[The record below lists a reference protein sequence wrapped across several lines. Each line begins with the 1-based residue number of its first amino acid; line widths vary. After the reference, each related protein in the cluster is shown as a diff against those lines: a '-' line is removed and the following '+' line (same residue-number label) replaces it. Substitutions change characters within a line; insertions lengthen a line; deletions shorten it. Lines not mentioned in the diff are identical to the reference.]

1 MPSRLQPLGAR
12 WASPA
17 SASKRES
24 PTLPRRR
31 ADRPHSS
38 AAPVGAAGRADHRP
52 AARLPTSTIAATA
65 TTADLHRV
73 GRRRVDSREGR
84 RVGLRRVGLQVASQV
99 GLRRVALRVDS
110 PVDGRQVDLRVGSR
124 AVRHLPTSTI
134 AAVPTATIGV
144 HRGTRTT
151 TTGADA
157 STEHHGVADPRRGAG
172 VPRRRRPSSGR
183 CHRRGDRL
191 RRPSTTG
198 ATRSSRSGIPVT
210 TSGASG
216 SSESGFPFRS
226 DPNDK
231 RRKPLRP

>member
-1 MPSRLQPLGAR
+1 MRKALQSWTSDMPSRLQPLGAR

-38 AAPVGAAGRADHRP
+38 AAPVGAAGRADHRQ
-52 AARLPTSTIAATA
+52 ADRLPTSTIAATA
-65 TTADLHRV
+65 TMADRHRA

-84 RVGLRRVGLQVASQV
+84 RVGLRRV
-99 GLRRVALRVDS
+99 ALRADS
-110 PVDGRQVDLRVGSR
+110 LVDGRQVGLRVGSR

-172 VPRRRRPSSGR
+172 VPHRRRPSSGR